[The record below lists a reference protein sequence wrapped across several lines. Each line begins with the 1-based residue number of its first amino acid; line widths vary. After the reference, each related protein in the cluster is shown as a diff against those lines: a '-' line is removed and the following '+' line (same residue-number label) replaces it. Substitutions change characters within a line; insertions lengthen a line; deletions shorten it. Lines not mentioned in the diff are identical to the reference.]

1 MKITSGKFKN
11 WDLEVMNEAYV
22 ELVEGDQ
29 FVRLNHFVIATNPHG
44 DRFRHLHNFRWSS
57 SAEAYCEKMFNVMNT
72 TDTDLDLDKYW
83 HQIEAQ
89 YGSDAYLEYQEAEDV
104 YAEYEADN
112 FNL

>member
-11 WDLEVMNEAYV
+11 WDLETSNEVYTEV
-22 ELVEGDQ
+22 VEGDV
-29 FVRLNHFVIATNPHG
+29 FVRCHHFVVATNPHG
-44 DRFRHLHNFRWSS
+44 DCFRHNHNFKWGS
-57 SAEAYCEKMFNVMNT
+57 SAEEYCKKMLNVMNT